1 MSTVESSE
9 MADVLDRVKTWPA
22 PQRLTLARRILET
35 LEAPDARA
43 AGVGRP
49 PEGPTRGW
57 PAEKVIGLLKTDRE
71 PPDDA
76 ECRRIVEEERWKKYG
91 S

>member
-1 MSTVESSE
+1 MSAVESGE
-9 MADVLDRVKTWPA
+9 LTDVLDRVKTWPA

-35 LEAPDARA
+35 LETPDAGA
-43 AGVGRP
+43 VGTGRP
-49 PEGPTRGW
+49 PEGATRGW
-57 PAEKVIGLLKTDRE
+57 PADKVIGLLRTDRE

-76 ECRRIVEEERWKKYG
+76 ECRRILEEERWKKYG